1 MLKGAE
7 FLNQIQEI
15 EAIIEK
21 LRTRLHETAKG
32 RCLTDPEV
40 VKASQEL
47 NQKLNEYERLLT
59 EKCNS
64 KQGRNK

>member
-1 MLKGAE
+1 M
-7 FLNQIQEI
+7 NQIQEI

-40 VKASQEL
+40 VRASQEL
-47 NQKLNEYERLLT
+47 NKKLNEYERLLT

-64 KQGRNK
+64 QKGRE